1 MSDVKDKGSKKGDAN
16 VLDMTPKRTRKWK
29 RGEKVTILVP
39 RARSVLGRHFIDAL
53 GMKSVYTVN
62 LDEYG
67 SAVWKLCDGKRTVRE
82 IGKEL
87 RKGFGEK
94 VEPLYD
100 RLSVFISIMNR
111 EELIR
116 FV

>member
-16 VLDMTPKRTRKWK
+16 VLDLIPKRTRKWK

-39 RARSVLGRHFIDAL
+39 RARSALGKHFIDAL
-53 GMKSVYTVN
+53 GMKKIYTVN

-87 RKGFGEK
+87 RKVFGEK

-111 EELIR
+111 EELIK